1 MKSTNYV
8 DFSIRQN
15 KTIERGIVF
24 MGLSRLRRALDGMEF
39 VYVGL
44 GSVWFVDFDLAH
56 RELGIENMVSIESDP
71 TLYRRATFNKPYR
84 TVEVIEGTS
93 YDVIPA
99 LLSDRDDLTRHPWI
113 LWLDYDEAIDET

>member
-56 RELGIENMVSIESDP
+56 RELGIETMVSIEADDV
-71 TLYRRATFNKPYR
+71 LYERARFNKPYR
-84 TVEVIEGTS
+84 TVEVVRGYS
-93 YDVIPA
+93 YDVIPL
-99 LLSDRDDLTRHPWI
+99 LLSDRADLTSHPWI
-113 LWLDYDEAIDET
+113 VWLDYDEAMDE